1 MTTTT
6 NTRRA
11 DAYIVNQR
19 RDAGSRPDAHPHNR
33 MATFQARMW
42 KGHTITI
49 AYDDVDKVW
58 DIWIDD
64 RPVVGPDFP
73 SAYCAFLAG
82 EQIINEGL
90 PDQPDSNR
98 KDEWI
103 NRNGPS
109 GR

>member
-33 MATFQARMW
+33 STHWARMW

-73 SAYCAFLAG
+73 SAYTAFLAG